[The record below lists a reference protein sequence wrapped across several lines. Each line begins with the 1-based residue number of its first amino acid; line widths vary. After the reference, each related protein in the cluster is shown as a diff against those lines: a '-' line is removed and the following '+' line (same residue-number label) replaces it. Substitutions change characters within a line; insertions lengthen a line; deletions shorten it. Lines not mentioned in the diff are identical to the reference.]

1 MKNGTKNGLMRIYD
15 NNDIKSR
22 YIAKKGSLAYSFLGN
37 LADNVCWNALEHSD
51 DKVYLITSASLQE
64 GKTTTAVNLALHIA
78 KRRRKV
84 LLIDANLRNP
94 TIGEVFDIKNE
105 SGLIQVI
112 CNGIPSTDVVYNV
125 KGYGLHI
132 IPAGKIE
139 REPFEVLTS
148 PKLKDL
154 LHIAKKFYDFVIV
167 DCTAVNFYA
176 DPLLLCPLVDQIILS
191 VMADKTEK
199 SDIHIA
205 KAKILNADGSFL
217 GVILNKSNIF
227 LSSV

>member
-1 MKNGTKNGLMRIYD
+1 MKKFKKDDM
-15 NNDIKSR
+15 KSR
-22 YIAKKGSLAYSFLGN
+22 YIAKKGSLADSYMGTLT
-37 LADNVCWNALEHSD
+37 DNTCWNALEQSD
-51 DKVYLITSASLQE
+51 DKVYLITSATLQE
-64 GKTTTAVNLALHIA
+64 GKTTTAVNLALQIA
-78 KRRRKV
+78 KRRKKV

-94 TIGEVFDIKNE
+94 TIGEIFDIKDA
-105 SGLIQVI
+105 SGLIQII
-112 CNGIPSTDVVYNV
+112 CNGISSTDSIYQV
-125 KGYGLHI
+125 KGYDLHI
-132 IPAGKIE
+132 IPSGKIE

-154 LHIAKKFYDFVIV
+154 FHIAKKFYDFVIV

-176 DPLLLCPLVDQIILS
+176 DPLLLCPLVDQIILI

-217 GVILNKSNIF
+217 GVILNNSNIF
-227 LSSV
+227 LSSI